1 MANPTI
7 DSLRNSGDYE
17 LLAQLNH
24 HQIKEFVIDQ
34 LANNGKII
42 KIYMIYQILMIATGM
57 FFFTRSIVL
66 AFQGSPVQLYFS
78 LAALVFCFSVLI
90 VIHELLHGIALKLA
104 GAKRVTY
111 GGYLKKFIFY
121 AEADQ
126 FVINRKQFA
135 FIALTPLF
143 VVKLV
148 TLIGIIFLF
157 DQPVF
162 YFLIF
167 VMSAHSLFCAGDI
180 GLLSVF
186 YKIKNIE
193 IFTFDVKAEKTSYF
207 FKRNETQT
215 FKGLDLVDA
224 DSDPY
229 LFNGG
234 SESSTPNAL
243 NHPI

>member
-1 MANPTI
+1 MGNPTLI
-7 DSLRNSGDYE
+7 ELRDSGKYE
-17 LLAQLNH
+17 MIAQLNH
-24 HQIKEFVIDQ
+24 QQIKEFVIEQ
-34 LANNGKII
+34 LTGNSKII
-42 KIYMIYQILMIATGM
+42 KIYMIYQIVMIMTGM

-66 AFQGSPVQLYFS
+66 AFKGDLIPLYYT

-90 VIHELLHGIALKLA
+90 VFHELLHGIALKLS
-104 GAKRVTY
+104 GAPKVSF

-121 AEADQ
+121 AEADK
-126 FVINRKQFA
+126 FVINRRQFA
-135 FIALTPLF
+135 FIALTPLL

-148 TLIGIIFLF
+148 TLIGVILF
-157 DQPVF
+157 FNHPVF

-207 FKRNETQT
+207 YMK
-215 FKGLDLVDA
+215 K
-224 DSDPY
+224 
-229 LFNGG
+229 
-234 SESSTPNAL
+234 SEAVQ
-243 NHPI
+243 

>member
-1 MANPTI
+1 MPNPSI
-7 DSLRNSGDYE
+7 EELRNPEKFE
-17 LLAQLNH
+17 LISQLNH
-24 HQIKEFVIDQ
+24 SQIKEFVINQ
-34 LANNGKII
+34 LTQNGKII
-42 KIYMIYQILMIATGM
+42 KVYMIYQILMIMVGM

-66 AFQGSPVQLYFS
+66 AFQGLPTPLYYS
-78 LAALVFCFSVLI
+78 LAALVFCFSILI

-121 AEADQ
+121 AESDQ
-126 FVINRKQFA
+126 FVINRRQFA

-143 VVKLV
+143 AVKLV
-148 TLIGIIFLF
+148 TLVGIIFLF
-157 DQPVF
+157 HQPVF

-180 GLLSVF
+180 GLLSIF

-207 FKRNETQT
+207 YRR
-215 FKGLDLVDA
+215 
-224 DSDPY
+224 
-229 LFNGG
+229 
-234 SESSTPNAL
+234 
-243 NHPI
+243 I

>member
-1 MANPTI
+1 MQNPSI
-7 DSLRNSGDYE
+7 EDLRNSGKYE
-17 LLAQLNH
+17 LIAQLNH
-24 HQIKEFVIDQ
+24 SQIKEFVINQ
-34 LANNGKII
+34 LTQNGRII
-42 KIYMIYQILMIATGM
+42 KVYMIYQIVMIMVGM

-66 AFQGSPVQLYFS
+66 VFQNSAAQLYFS

-90 VIHELLHGIALKLA
+90 IIHELLHGIALKLA

-126 FVINRKQFA
+126 FVINHRQFA
-135 FIALTPLF
+135 FIALTPLV
-143 VVKLV
+143 VVKMV
-148 TLIGIIFLF
+148 TLIGIIFFFSHPL
-157 DQPVF
+157 F

-186 YKIKNIE
+186 QQFKNTE

-207 FKRNETQT
+207 FRR
-215 FKGLDLVDA
+215 
-224 DSDPY
+224 
-229 LFNGG
+229 
-234 SESSTPNAL
+234 
-243 NHPI
+243 I

>member
-7 DSLRNSGDYE
+7 DELRNSGKFE
-17 LLAQLNH
+17 LIAKLNH
-24 HQIKEFVIDQ
+24 QQIKDFVMQQ
-34 LANNGKII
+34 LSENGTII
-42 KIYMIYQILMIATGM
+42 KTYMVYQIVMVLIGI

-66 AFQGSPVQLYFS
+66 AFQSSAIQLYYS
-78 LAALVFCFSVLI
+78 LAALVFSFSVLI
-90 VIHELLHGIALKLA
+90 VIHELLHGIALKFS
-104 GAKRVTY
+104 GAKRISF

-135 FIALTPLF
+135 FIALAPLF
-143 VVKLV
+143 AVKLI
-148 TLIGIIFLF
+148 TLVGIIFF
-157 DQPVF
+157 FNQPVF

-186 YKIKNIE
+186 YKHKNSE

-207 FKRNETQT
+207 YGTRT
-215 FKGLDLVDA
+215 FP
-224 DSDPY
+224 SP
-229 LFNGG
+229 
-234 SESSTPNAL
+234 
-243 NHPI
+243 

>member
-1 MANPTI
+1 MPNPTI
-7 DSLRNSGDYE
+7 EELRNPEKYE
-17 LLAQLNH
+17 LIAKLNH
-24 HQIKEFVIDQ
+24 SQIKEFVINQ
-34 LANNGKII
+34 LMENGKII
-42 KIYMIYQILMIATGM
+42 KIYMIYQILMIMIGM

-66 AFQGSPVQLYFS
+66 AFQSSPIQLYYS
-78 LAALVFCFSVLI
+78 LAALVFSFSVLVI
-90 VIHELLHGIALKLA
+90 VHELLHGIALKLT
-104 GAKRVTY
+104 GAKRVTF

-126 FVINRKQFA
+126 FVINRRQFA
-135 FIALTPLF
+135 FIALTPLI

-148 TLIGIIFLF
+148 TLTGIFLF
-157 DQPVF
+157 FSHPYF

-207 FKRNETQT
+207 YRR
-215 FKGLDLVDA
+215 
-224 DSDPY
+224 
-229 LFNGG
+229 
-234 SESSTPNAL
+234 
-243 NHPI
+243 I

>member
-1 MANPTI
+1 MPNPSI
-7 DSLRNSGDYE
+7 EELRNSGQFE
-17 LLAQLNH
+17 LIAQLNH
-24 HQIKEFVIDQ
+24 SQIKEFVINQ
-34 LANNGKII
+34 LTQNGNII
-42 KIYMIYQILMIATGM
+42 KIYMIYQILMIMVGM
-57 FFFTRSIVL
+57 FFLTRSVVL
-66 AFQGSPVQLYFS
+66 AFKSSAIPLYYT

-126 FVINRKQFA
+126 FVINRRQFA

-143 VVKLV
+143 AVKLI

-157 DQPVF
+157 NQPVF

-207 FKRNETQT
+207 YRR
-215 FKGLDLVDA
+215 
-224 DSDPY
+224 
-229 LFNGG
+229 
-234 SESSTPNAL
+234 
-243 NHPI
+243 I